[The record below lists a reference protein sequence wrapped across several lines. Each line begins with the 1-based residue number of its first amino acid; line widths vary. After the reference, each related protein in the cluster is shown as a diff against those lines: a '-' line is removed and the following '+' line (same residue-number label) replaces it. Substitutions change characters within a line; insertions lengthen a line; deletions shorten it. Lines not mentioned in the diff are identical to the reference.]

1 MDGLQVVKNRS
12 KLKKIYLPK
21 KPKIAIK
28 LNVSFIKDFINNS
41 QHKRPVYVVNKAIYK
56 F

>member
-41 QHKRPVYVVNKAIYK
+41 QHKKLVNVVNKVTYK
-56 F
+56 Y